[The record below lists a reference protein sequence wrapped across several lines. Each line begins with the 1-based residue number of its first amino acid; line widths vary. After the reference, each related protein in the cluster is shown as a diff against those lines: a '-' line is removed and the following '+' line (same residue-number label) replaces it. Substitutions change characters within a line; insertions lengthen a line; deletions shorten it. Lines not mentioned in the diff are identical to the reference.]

1 MRRYKFIF
9 TYSVSPNGEEERQT
23 RLADKVRKKIAEI
36 DKIGWKKL
44 DNVETTF
51 AGDITLNSLE
61 ASKKRDEAKSIVE
74 KKIRSVIDEHDAYR
88 DIWVDIAL
96 MIDGLGEHM
105 DIRI

>member
-9 TYSVSPNGEEERQT
+9 TYSVSPNGEEDRKT
-23 RLADKVRKKIAEI
+23 RLTDKVRRKIAEI

-51 AGDITLNSLE
+51 AGDITLTSLE
-61 ASKKRDEAKSIVE
+61 LSRKRDEATSIVE
-74 KKIRSVIDEHDAYR
+74 KEIRSVIDEHDAYS
-88 DIWVDIAL
+88 DIWVHIAL
-96 MIDGLGEHM
+96 MIDGLGEHI